1 MTHQFIMLDL
11 IMKCYTYTDIPQ
23 EYSELWAGD
32 FPLNPDLHLPA
43 ENKFI
48 GQFPLH
54 SLEVHSF
61 LHNSFHLSSSPS
73 TASDFT
79 LKTSDCPDTDFPV
92 KIIDNERGRLWFRKD
107 NKFKIPKG
115 TLITRET
122 QWDKPNVISVIM
134 SVFSDSLCTLPA
146 AHSNHTG
153 IS

>member
-1 MTHQFIMLDL
+1 MTHQFILFDL
-11 IMKCYTYTDIPQ
+11 IMKCYIYTDIPQ
-23 EYSELWAGD
+23 EYSDLWAGD

-48 GQFPLH
+48 GQFPFH
-54 SLEVHSF
+54 SLEIHSF

-115 TLITRET
+115 TLITRELNEIN
-122 QWDKPNVISVIM
+122 PM
-134 SVFSDSLCTLPA
+134 
-146 AHSNHTG
+146 
-153 IS
+153 